1 MAEAPNDA
9 IVASLRRAL
18 EANPDDA
25 VLRLHLAQTLLSGG
39 DPAGAIT
46 EASVALR
53 SDPGNGQALGLLAA
67 AATAL
72 STPPAS
78 ATPGAPAAPVAPAG
92 SAAPPVPAAPAVP
105 AAPPEPGTF
114 DWEQAEHEVG
124 STVPPPFVER
134 VPVGPLADDDA
145 AAPVEV
151 ARETVTLADVGGL
164 DDVKRRL
171 EESFL
176 APMRN
181 AEVAKAFGKSLRGG
195 LLLYGPP
202 GCGKTFLARAVAGEL
217 GATFMSVSMTD
228 VIGPHIGETQRNL
241 KAVFDEARGQAPT
254 VLFIDEIDSIGMR
267 RGALSGGGAA
277 WLRQMVNELLMQ
289 LDSMSGDNDGLYVL
303 AATNNPWDLDEAL
316 LRPGR
321 LDRTILVS
329 PPDPNARAS
338 ILRHHLRD
346 RPIAGIDVE
355 HLASVT
361 DGFSGAD
368 LEHLAV
374 TAAEKAMMQSIAQG
388 SISPIT
394 MDHLGAALR
403 EIKPSTVAWLESA
416 RNVVRFSNANGR
428 YDDLAALLSGKK
440 RR

>member
-1 MAEAPNDA
+1 MADAPETP

-18 EANPDDA
+18 AANPDDV
-25 VLRLHLAQTLLSGG
+25 VLRLHLAQTLLSAG
-39 DPAGAIT
+39 DAAGAIA
-46 EASVALR
+46 EASIALQA
-53 SDPGNGQALGLLAA
+53 DPGNRQALGLLAA

-72 STPPAS
+72 STPAETMPPAAPS
-78 ATPGAPAAPVAPAG
+78 APAAPAG
-92 SAAPPVPAAPAVP
+92 AQDAQDA
-105 AAPPEPGTF
+105 PGTSGGF
-114 DWEQAEHEVG
+114 DWEQAEQEVG
-124 STVPPPFVER
+124 SAVPPPFVER
-134 VPVGPLADDDA
+134 VPVSPLAEDDGSG
-145 AAPVEV
+145 APVEV
-151 ARETVTLADVGGL
+151 AREAVTLADVGGL

-181 AEVAKAFGKSLRGG
+181 ADVARAFGKSLRGG

-228 VIGPHIGETQRNL
+228 VIGAYMGETQKNL
-241 KAVFDEARGQAPT
+241 KRVFDEARAQAPT

-277 WLRQMVNELLMQ
+277 WLRQMVNELLLQ

-321 LDRTILVS
+321 LDRSILVS
-329 PPDPNARAS
+329 PPDAAARAS
-338 ILRHHLRD
+338 ILRHHLKD
-346 RPIAGIDVE
+346 RPIAGIDVG
-355 HLASVT
+355 HLAAAT
-361 DGFSGAD
+361 EGFSGAD
-368 LEHLAV
+368 LEHVAV
-374 TAAEKAMMQSIAQG
+374 TAAEKAMMQSIAHG

-394 MDHLGAALR
+394 MDHLDAALR
-403 EIKPSTVAWLESA
+403 EIRPSTLAWLASA
-416 RNVVRFSNANGR
+416 RNVVRFSNADGR
-428 YDDLAALLSGKK
+428 YDDLAALLDRK

>member
-1 MAEAPNDA
+1 
-9 IVASLRRAL
+9 
-18 EANPDDA
+18 
-25 VLRLHLAQTLLSGG
+25 
-39 DPAGAIT
+39 
-46 EASVALR
+46 
-53 SDPGNGQALGLLAA
+53 
-67 AATAL
+67 
-72 STPPAS
+72 
-78 ATPGAPAAPVAPAG
+78 
-92 SAAPPVPAAPAVP
+92 
-105 AAPPEPGTF
+105 
-114 DWEQAEHEVG
+114 
-124 STVPPPFVER
+124 VER
-134 VPVGPLADDDA
+134 VPLGPTATDDA
-145 AAPVEV
+145 DGAPVEV
-151 ARETVTLADVGGL
+151 ARDAVTLSDVGGL

-181 AEVAKAFGKSLRGG
+181 ADVARAFGKSLRGG

-228 VIGPHIGETQRNL
+228 IIGAYMGETQQNL
-241 KAVFDEARGQAPT
+241 KRVFDTARAQAPT

-267 RGALSGGGAA
+267 RGSMAGGGAG

-321 LDRTILVS
+321 LDRSILVS
-329 PPDPNARAS
+329 PPDTGARAS

-355 HLASVT
+355 HLAAVT

-368 LEHLAV
+368 LEHVAV

-388 SISPIT
+388 AISPIT
-394 MDHLGAALR
+394 MEHLGAALR
-403 EIKPSTVAWLESA
+403 EIRPSTAAWLESA

-428 YDDLAALLSGKK
+428 YDDLAALLDGKK